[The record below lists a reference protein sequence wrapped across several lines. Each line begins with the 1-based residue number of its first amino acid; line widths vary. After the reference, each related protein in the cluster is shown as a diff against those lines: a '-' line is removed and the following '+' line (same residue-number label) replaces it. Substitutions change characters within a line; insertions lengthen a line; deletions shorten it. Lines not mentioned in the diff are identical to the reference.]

1 LKGLI
6 LESRISITEVNL
18 MSDPFLSNALS
29 EQLISRATGSELVP
43 GNRIK
48 ILIDGRENYPAWIEA
63 ICSAKETIFFE
74 SYIIYEDEIGN
85 QFADLLVSKA
95 KEGVRV
101 RVIYDWLGGIGRS
114 SKWYWQRLRNAGVE
128 VRCFNPPRF
137 DSPLSWFSRD
147 HRKMITI
154 DGAIGFVSGLC
165 VGQKWIGNPQRSIEP
180 WRDTGVEIRGPAV
193 ANLEEAF
200 AEVWETAGP
209 PLPKA
214 NLRERGSIPSEG
226 SVSLRVVAGLP
237 TRAGLYRFDHL
248 IAGLAREYLWLTDAY
263 FVGVT
268 PYVQALR
275 AAVEEG
281 VDVRLLVPG
290 TTDIPLLQALSR
302 VGYKPL
308 LEAGIRIF
316 EWNGLMLHAKTA
328 VADRRW
334 ARVGSTNLNF
344 SSWIGNYELD
354 VAIEDE
360 EFSKRMEGIY
370 LEDLS
375 HSTEILLGEKYR
387 LSPVKKREKRWQGQK
402 GPKSGSVSPVGAG
415 AIRLGN
421 VVGSVVKNQRILGPA
436 GAKIMLGIGIFLL
449 VIGTILVLWPKWV
462 TIPMALVFGW
472 MGGSLLINAFRLQRK
487 KNRLG

>member
-1 LKGLI
+1 
-6 LESRISITEVNL
+6 
-18 MSDPFLSNALS
+18 MSDAFLSNALS

-43 GNRIK
+43 GNRVK
-48 ILIDGRENYPAWIEA
+48 ILKDAGENYPAWIEA
-63 ICSAKETIFFE
+63 IRSAKETIYFE

-85 QFADLLVSKA
+85 QFADLLASRA
-95 KEGVRV
+95 KEGIRV
-101 RVIYDWLGGIGRS
+101 RLIYDWLGGIGRS
-114 SKWYWQRLRNAGVE
+114 SKGYWQRLSNAGVE

-165 VGQKWIGNPQRSIEP
+165 VGQKWIGNPNRSIEP

-193 ANLEEAF
+193 ADLEEAF

-209 PLPKA
+209 PFPRA
-214 NLRERGSIPSEG
+214 ELRERGSIPSEG
-226 SVSLRVVAGLP
+226 SVSIRVVASLP

-268 PYVQALR
+268 PYVQALK

-290 TTDIPLLQALSR
+290 TTDIPMLQALSR

-316 EWNGLMLHAKTA
+316 EWNGSMLHAKTA

-354 VAIEDE
+354 VAIENE
-360 EFSKRMEGIY
+360 EFSKKMEEIY

-375 HSTEILLGEKYR
+375 HSTEIVLSNQYRLRPVRKRDKRLLG
-387 LSPVKKREKRWQGQK
+387 GQRVL
-402 GPKSGSVSPVGAG
+402 GSGSVSRVGAG
-415 AIRLGN
+415 AIRFGN
-421 VVGSVVKNQRILGPA
+421 VVGAIVKNRRVHGPA
-436 GAKIMLGIGIFLL
+436 GIKIMFGIGFFLL
-449 VIGTILVLWPKWV
+449 AIALVGILWPRVV
-462 TIPMALVFGW
+462 TVPLALILGW
-472 MGGSLLINAFRLQRK
+472 LGGSLFMNAFRFYRIRNRIRK
-487 KNRLG
+487 EKRE